1 MKSFDIVP
9 FYSRDIDRLPVFIQE
24 FSAMGFTYTT
34 EFNKSDFVGYP
45 YEIAGLFVKAR
56 V

>member
-9 FYSRDIDRLPVFIQE
+9 FYSKDKYKFPDIFREFI
-24 FSAMGFTYTT
+24 AMGFSYTT
-34 EFNKSDFVGYP
+34 YFDKAEYSDYP
-45 YEIAGLFVKAR
+45 YEVTGLFVKAR